1 MRELS
6 VREMRAG
13 YGAISEALEADGEVV
28 LTHHGKPF
36 ARLVPFSP
44 DRKDAGKQEAERRER
59 LRAWAAKRRKALARQ
74 PMLPTFDWDEFRK
87 DRV

>member
-13 YGAISEALEADGEVV
+13 YGAIAEALEADGEVV

-36 ARLVPFSP
+36 AKVVPFSP
-44 DRKDAGKQEAERRER
+44 GTDDAVKQEAERRKR
-59 LRAWAAKRRKALARQ
+59 LHAWAVKQRRFLANQ
-74 PMLPTFDWDEFRK
+74 PVLPPFDWESFRA
-87 DRV
+87 DR

>member
-13 YGAISEALEADGEVV
+13 YGAIAAALETEGEVV

-36 ARLVPFSP
+36 AKVVPLIEA
-44 DRKDAGKQEAERRER
+44 RDAAAIEAERRRRRTE
-59 LRAWAAKRRKALARQ
+59 WADKRRRALATM
-74 PMLPTFDWDEFRK
+74 PMAEPFDWDEFRA
-87 DRV
+87 DR

>member
-36 ARLVPFSP
+36 AKVVPFSP
-44 DRKDAGKQEAERRER
+44 GPDDAAKQEAERRER
-59 LRAWAAKRRKALARQ
+59 LRKWGVERRKALAGQ
-74 PMLPTFDWDEFRK
+74 PMLPPFDWDEFRK